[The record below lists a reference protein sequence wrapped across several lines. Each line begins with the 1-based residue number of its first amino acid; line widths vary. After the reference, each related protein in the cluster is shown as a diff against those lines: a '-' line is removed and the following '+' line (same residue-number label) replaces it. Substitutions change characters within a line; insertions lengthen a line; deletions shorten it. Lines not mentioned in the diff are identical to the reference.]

1 MSLTDIFTG
10 VNVNIPLFIF
20 ENLPERKYKAFQS
33 QKREINKS
41 HTIQVNL
48 KTIYLKE
55 KKKQLNNQYLLSGY
69 YIIFT
74 EWSTS

>member
-10 VNVNIPLFIF
+10 VNVNIPFFIF
-20 ENLPERKYKAFQS
+20 ENLPEREYKVFQS

-55 KKKQLNNQYLLSGY
+55 KKKSN
-69 YIIFT
+69 
-74 EWSTS
+74 